1 MDFRLTQEQ
10 RLILETVRDF
20 VRTELMPLEADM
32 QKAELEGWG
41 HKFPDEPT
49 TKRLQL
55 KAKELGLWG
64 INTPEEYGGINLGTV
79 MTALINTEVGKCF
92 VPFRFGGSADN
103 ILYAGT
109 EEQKKEYL
117 IPTINGDRK
126 SCFAITEPTA
136 GSDATNIRMTAVQ
149 DTSGDWIL
157 NGEKIFITG
166 GNEADF
172 CIVFAVTD
180 KEKGY
185 RGGITAFLVD
195 RAMGWTSQYVPTM
208 GSWGPARLTFDNV
221 RVPACNVLGEIG
233 WGFKL
238 AMQWIGAG
246 RVLIPARA
254 VGQAE
259 RLLEIGIDYAR
270 QRVAFGHPIA
280 DYQAIQWMIADS
292 AVEIESAKWLVMHA
306 AWKQDQGLDNRQEAS
321 MAKLYGAQMV
331 GKVADRVLQI
341 HGGMGYTKELPI
353 ERLYREVRLY
363 RIYEGTDEIQKRSIA
378 KNLIQG
384 SVRIGEWD

>member
-1 MDFRLTQEQ
+1 MDFRISQEQ
-10 RLILETVRDF
+10 KLILETVRDF
-20 VRTELMPLEADM
+20 VRTELMPLEEDL

-41 HKFPDEPT
+41 HAFPRDET
-49 TKRLQL
+49 TKELQD

-64 INTPEEYGGINLGTV
+64 INTPEEYGGINLGV
-79 MTALINTEVGKCF
+79 LMTALINVELGKCF

-103 ILYAGT
+103 ILYSGN
-109 EEQKKEYL
+109 EEQKREYL
-117 IPTINGDRK
+117 LPTISGARR
-126 SCFAITEPTA
+126 SCFAITEPMA
-136 GSDATNIRMTAVQ
+136 GSDATNIRMTATR
-149 DTSGDWIL
+149 DAYGDWLL

-172 CIVFAVTD
+172 AIVFAVND
-180 KEKGY
+180 REKGH

-195 RAMGWTSQYVPTM
+195 RTMGWTSQYVPTM
-208 GSWGPARLTFDNV
+208 GSWGPARLLFENV
-221 RVPACNVLGEIG
+221 RVPARNVLGEVG
-233 WGFKL
+233 MGFRL

-259 RLLEIGIDYAR
+259 RLLQIGLDYAR

-280 DYQAIQWMIADS
+280 DYQAIQWMLADS
-292 AVEIESAKWLVMHA
+292 AVEIESAKWIVLHA
-306 AWKQDQGLDNRQEAS
+306 AWKQDEGLDNRHEAS
-321 MAKLYGAQMV
+321 MAKLHGAQMV
-331 GKVADRVLQI
+331 GRVADRVLQI
-341 HGGMGYTKELPI
+341 HGGMGYTKELPV

-378 KNLIQG
+378 RNLIG
-384 SVRIGEWD
+384 DSVRIGEWD

>member
-1 MDFRLTQEQ
+1 MDFRISQEQ
-10 RLILETVRDF
+10 KLILETVRDF
-20 VRTELMPLEADM
+20 VRTELMPLEEEL
-32 QKAELEGWG
+32 QKAELAGRG
-41 HKFPDEPT
+41 HMYPGEEKT
-49 TKRLQL
+49 TELQL

-64 INTPEEYGGINLGTV
+64 INTPEEYGGINLGVV
-79 MTALINTEVGKCF
+79 MSALINLELGRCF

-103 ILYAGT
+103 ILFSAN
-109 EEQKKEYL
+109 EKQKEKYL
-117 IPTINGDRK
+117 LPTISGERK

-136 GSDATNIRMTAVQ
+136 GSDATNIRMSATRDAS
-149 DTSGDWIL
+149 DDWIL

-172 CIVFAVTD
+172 AIVFAVND
-180 KEKGY
+180 KAKGH

-208 GSWGPARLTFDNV
+208 GSWGPARLLFDNV
-221 RVPACNVLGEIG
+221 RVPCENVLGEVG
-233 WGFKL
+233 WGFRL
-238 AMQWIGAG
+238 AMSWIGAG
-246 RVLIPARA
+246 RVLIPAHA

-259 RLLEIGIDYAR
+259 RLLQIGLDYAR
-270 QRVAFGHPIA
+270 QRHAFGNPIA
-280 DYQAIQWMIADS
+280 EYQAIQWMLADS
-292 AVEIESAKWLVMHA
+292 AVEINAAKWIVLQA
-306 AWKQDQGLDNRQEAS
+306 AWKQDEGIDNRHEAS

-378 KNLIQG
+378 KNLISG

>member
-1 MDFRLTQEQ
+1 MDFRLTEEQ
-10 RLILETVRDF
+10 KLILQTVKEF
-20 VRTELMPLEADM
+20 VKNELMPLEPLL
-32 QKAELEGWG
+32 QEAELKGEGL
-41 HKFPDEPT
+41 HFPDRAT
-49 TKRLQL
+49 TKRLQG
-55 KAKELGLWG
+55 KARELGLWG
-64 INTPEEYGGINLGTV
+64 INTPEEYGGANLGTT
-79 MTALINTEVGKCF
+79 MTALISMELAKCV
-92 VPFRFGGSADN
+92 VPFNFGGNADN
-103 ILYAGT
+103 ILFLAN

-117 IPTINGDRK
+117 IPTINGERR

-149 DTSGDWIL
+149 EPGGDWIL

-180 KEKGY
+180 KERGA

-195 RAMGWTSQYVPTM
+195 RAMGWTSHFVPTM
-208 GSWGPARLTFDNV
+208 GSWGPARLTFNNV
-221 RVPACNVLGEIG
+221 RVPNRNVLGEVG

-238 AMQWIGAG
+238 AMAWIGNG

-254 VGQAE
+254 VGQSE
-259 RLLEIGIDYAR
+259 RLLQMGLDYAQ

-280 DYQAIQWMIADS
+280 DYQAIQWMLADS
-292 AVEIESAKWLVMHA
+292 SVEIEAAKWLVMHA
-306 AWKQDQGLDNRQEAS
+306 AWKQDQKLDNRHEAS
-321 MAKLYGAQMV
+321 IAKLYGSQLA
-331 GKVADRVLQI
+331 GRVADRVMQI

-378 KNLIQG
+378 KNLLKG
-384 SVRIGEWD
+384 TVRIGEWE

>member
-1 MDFRLTQEQ
+1 MDFRLSQEEK
-10 RLILETVRDF
+10 LILETVRNF
-20 VRTELMPLEADM
+20 VRSELMPLEPEL
-32 QKAELEGWG
+32 QKAEIEGWG
-41 HKFPDEPT
+41 HKFPDAET
-49 TKRLQL
+49 TGRLQL
-55 KAKELGLWG
+55 KARELGLWG
-64 INTPEEYGGINLGTV
+64 INTPEEYGGANLSTV
-79 MTALINTEVGKCF
+79 MTALINLETAKCF

-109 EEQKKEYL
+109 EAQKQEYL
-117 IPTINGDRK
+117 LPTISGERT

-136 GSDATNIRMTAVQ
+136 GSDATNIKMTATR
-149 DTSGDWIL
+149 DASGDWVL

-172 CIVFAVTD
+172 AIVFAVTD

-208 GSWGPARLTFDNV
+208 GSWGPARLTFDHV
-221 RVPACNVLGEIG
+221 RVPERNVLGEVG

-246 RVLIPARA
+246 RVFIPARA

-259 RLLEIGIDYAR
+259 RLLQIGLDYAR

-292 AVEIESAKWLVMHA
+292 AVEIQAAKWIILQA

-384 SVRIGEWD
+384 TVPIGEWD